1 MEYGIGLNSV
11 KDVVE
16 KYNGEVK
23 TEYDDREFCIRIILY
38 TDNYCWK
45 DIYKILCMYVILLML
60 LSVSCTLSAVKDD

>member
-23 TEYDDREFCIRIILY
+23 TEYDDREF
-38 TDNYCWK
+38 
-45 DIYKILCMYVILLML
+45 
-60 LSVSCTLSAVKDD
+60 